1 MHDGHRGYFA
11 RCRAGKEKGFRCRAL
26 YPAGKSRA
34 AAFTSGDLPAA
45 PGGGWSFRSMQG
57 AAALSRFAMARGQ
70 LFSAA
75 APSFFAHRALRDA
88 TLRRGGFASRSKI
101 AAPRHPPLCSSPCG
115 CKPSP
120 PPAGDRREGRD
131 GRG

>member
-75 APSFFAHRALRDA
+75 APSFLPIAPSATGRCGGAALHREA
-88 TLRRGGFASRSKI
+88 K
-101 AAPRHPPLCSSPCG
+101 
-115 CKPSP
+115 
-120 PPAGDRREGRD
+120 
-131 GRG
+131 